1 VPPAPPSRW
10 GRTASAKE
18 LIGGAWEKSVTG
30 TSFSAAAMKSCQLR
44 AGIVP
49 PKTRPTPLMFV
60 RGLLWLSEYPIHTA
74 VASVGV
80 YPSNQALV

>member
-1 VPPAPPSRW
+1 
-10 GRTASAKE
+10 
-18 LIGGAWEKSVTG
+18 
-30 TSFSAAAMKSCQLR
+30 MKSCQLR